1 MEALPQ
7 IAIGKNTGLKK
18 LLKTLSTGN
27 DTGFRTFLRRHYVE
41 LDNSIFEEI
50 EQKKQNLV
58 DQLKNEGDEEIPQEI
73 KDNAVTIV
81 YTYLCAAIESTW
93 MKYGADIAKKPISY
107 TSRIIK
113 RNKNLV
119 QKELVETIN
128 KNFKDLDDFTS
139 SIIPDIEAEA
149 VLQDAFRSE

>member
-7 IAIGKNTGLKK
+7 IAVNKNTGLKK
-18 LLKTLSTGN
+18 LLKTLATGN
-27 DTGFRTFLRRHYVE
+27 DAGFRMFLKRHYIE
-41 LDNSIFEEI
+41 LDNSIYEQI
-50 EQKKQNLV
+50 EQKKRDLV
-58 DQLKNEGDEEIPQEI
+58 AQLKNEDDVEIPQEI
-73 KDNAVTIV
+73 QDNAITIV
-81 YTYLCAAIESTW
+81 YTYLCAAIESVW